1 MTILRDRIKFR
12 DHLALILLSPFL
24 SNIMAARMRLIC
36 LFCSQKILWLE
47 STSVILLALH
57 LATHQYAHVHFLKRN
72 NTVQI
77 SHDINISLFHI
88 AFNFTWKI
96 CSLLLYH
103 LLVLTLSCPDEK
115 AERERD
121 SSYSPEFIDFAFR
134 RYSRYSLTFS
144 SLKFHSVG
152 YPTHFLSFPFNDY
165 GKRIQIFVLSLSF
178 FNREPTTRKE
188 WQVLVVVCSFCVRL
202 ERVLQIAK
210 RIRFY
215 WSSFE
220 LFCRS
225 LASSLQMSFL
235 CFLCVVPV
243 LLLFLFRTSIDKFVI
258 HKLWEEIHHRMFCS
272 SHIFIVDATQTP
284 VLLH

>member
-115 AERERD
+115 AERERERERFFLF
-121 SSYSPEFIDFAFR
+121 SWIYWFR
-134 RYSRYSLTFS
+134 IS
-144 SLKFHSVG
+144 SLFPLFFDIFFFEISFSWLSNTFPLISVQWLWEKNTNIC
-152 YPTHFLSFPFNDY
+152 PVIIIFQSRTNDEKRMTSSSRCLFLLCTTRTSSSNCEKNKILLIFLRVILSFTC
-165 GKRIQIFVLSLSF
+165 IFFANVILVLL
-178 FNREPTTRKE
+178 
-188 WQVLVVVCSFCVRL
+188 VCSSCATAFLVQNFDRQVCYSQVVRGN
-202 ERVLQIAK
+202 
-210 RIRFY
+210 
-215 WSSFE
+215 SS
-220 LFCRS
+220 
-225 LASSLQMSFL
+225 
-235 CFLCVVPV
+235 
-243 LLLFLFRTSIDKFVI
+243 
-258 HKLWEEIHHRMFCS
+258 
-272 SHIFIVDATQTP
+272 
-284 VLLH
+284 